1 MGIAGLIQKAKFLL
15 NENSGTILT
24 GVGVGGTVA
33 TAYLTGRA
41 SFKAAHI
48 LDDAEKEIEK
58 DRNLPEDPP
67 ELQRYRNK
75 ELSKFEKTR
84 MIWHLYI
91 PPVAVGVTTIGSI
104 IMANRISSKRI
115 AALAVAS
122 GISERA
128 LQEYK
133 AKVVEKLGERQDQK
147 IRDEIAQDRVNRT
160 PGSEVVI
167 AGDGKVLCMEGL
179 TGRFFESTSER
190 LQRAVNVVNHNLNTQ
205 TSLGVSLSDFFQEI
219 GLDPTAYSDSVGWNP
234 DKMVELKI
242 SATVAPDG
250 RPCLVVDYEPH
261 PFDNYWRLYD

>member
-1 MGIAGLIQKAKFLL
+1 MGIAGLITKAKFLL

-24 GVGVGGTVA
+24 GMGVSGTVA
-33 TAYLTGRA
+33 TAYLSGRA

-48 LDDAEKEIEK
+48 LDEAEKEFTGLEIKEGEQHTSYRK
-58 DRNLPEDPP
+58 TPP
-67 ELQRYRNK
+67 V
-75 ELSKFEKTR
+75 SKTTKVKLV
-84 MIWHLYI
+84 WHLYI
-91 PPVAVGVTTIGSI
+91 PPVAVGVTTIASI

-160 PGSEVVI
+160 SGNEVVI
-167 AGDGKVLCMEGL
+167 AGDGKVLCMDGL
-179 TGRFFESTSER
+179 TGRYFTSTSEQ
-190 LQRAVNVVNHNLNTQ
+190 LQRAVNVINHNLNTQ
-205 TSLGVSLSDFFQEI
+205 TSLGVSLSEFFEQV
-219 GLDPTAYSDSVGWNP
+219 GLEPTAYSNEVGWNP

-242 SATVAPDG
+242 SATVASDG
-250 RPCLVVDYEPH
+250 RPCLVVDYDPR